1 MLDVPMLQIS
11 LTCKLAI
18 YSLVFGMD
26 PSSFLSLSLFESNA
40 CNTCTNDY
48 VVRINQINER
58 MSFGIMSMN
67 CHNLVV
73 ASIGDSFETS
83 CAYFISFRHF
93 YHTN

>member
-1 MLDVPMLQIS
+1 MLDALKLQIS
-11 LTCKLAI
+11 LACKLAR

-26 PSSFLSLSLFESNA
+26 PSSFLSLSLSESNA
-40 CNTCTNDY
+40 CSTCTNDY

-58 MSFGIMSMN
+58 MSFGIMPMN

-83 CAYFISFRHF
+83 CACFISFRHF